1 MMNYLSSRASN
12 GHLQRVKRWLVYLSV
27 AALSA
32 CGSQEAQNGANAKLS
47 ATPSTEQAQT
57 ATAANSSLIQG
68 LESSYPNGQLPAE
81 RSEQAATELA
91 QNPAVLQY
99 TAPADNLGYRVVSGL
114 SGVVAQIVAPSPST
128 AYVTGLYKAV
138 KRYRM
143 PDGRGYLF
151 TSNEAEITFMQQ
163 FPDWV
168 LEGDG
173 FFASSGVNPGLSPV
187 YRFRNLMNGSY
198 LYTIN
203 EAEKQN
209 IIDNF
214 SMYFVQEGASV
225 WYASAAPAVGFS
237 PLYRFRNKTNGSYL
251 FTASEAEKNA
261 IVTNFPT
268 IFTLEGIGYYV
279 APTAPVEMQL
289 DVPVVISKTDVANN
303 AYKAKMGWI
312 SYKTD
317 PALPQ
322 YDVKAQIMVYADG
335 AAGGQNIYVARSTDN
350 GATWTEQKVTTSG
363 TTIARLVTDP
373 VTSTTGNFTINHNKP
388 NIYVAPIGV
397 INAGKGADAL
407 LTWTSSDCSDTGNVA
422 GDLAGPV
429 TAQRIN
435 TVLNQPFMCLWT
447 ARSVDGGVTWVK
459 QRLTDGSTDPDE
471 DVPAGYVKYTS
482 DTVST
487 GGFAISYQADPA
499 GLKLGEAEG
508 PGEGASGASVNPGT
522 NIWYTFLSKAA
533 FENTATPFPVPTSIS
548 DNVSTADGAPGASRA
563 NLAISGGTAVLA
575 YEETKGGGSSGKQII
590 YHSFLY
596 NLPDANSAGTP
607 ISNPA
612 NNARRVRFLLQG
624 NEALTDGGD
633 AGAANA
639 TTKGVHVLLMW
650 RETSLTTAAA
660 ASDIMVLRGI
670 RNTALRPGSTGFLPT
685 DIESYTLAK
694 NLSDPTANLG
704 NDDNSLAQRGVLRG
718 EFAAIAYD
726 RTPSQTQANLYLDT
740 YNLFITRSIDGGST
754 WGAPVNMSNITDNT
768 IRVVE
773 PRLVGTPGTIK
784 LPNGTATSDLS
795 DVQNGNIL
803 YVGWG
808 TEENK
813 AVSLPLDIYITRSLD
828 KGASYV
834 PVQLLAEGVTEQS
847 EAQLRSTP
855 DGKTGGALWM
865 QRDATAN
872 TTDVVYRNFH

>member
-1 MMNYLSSRASN
+1 MKQLYPAAFRSYLQPA
-12 GHLQRVKRWLVYLSV
+12 KRWLVCLSV
-27 AALSA
+27 VLLGA
-32 CGSQEAQNGANAKLS
+32 CGSQDALNS
-47 ATPSTEQAQT
+47 ASTTPADSQGTGQT
-57 ATAANSSLIQG
+57 QVATAADSQLVKG
-68 LESSYPNGQLPAE
+68 LETAYPNGQLPAE
-81 RSEQAATELA
+81 LSAQAAVELA

-99 TAPADNLGYRVVSGL
+99 TAPSASLGSRVVSSLAG
-114 SGVVAQIVAPSPST
+114 IFAPNVLQSPDT
-128 AYVTGLYKAV
+128 AYVTGQYKAV

-151 TSNEAEITFMQQ
+151 TSSESEITFMTQ

-168 LEGDG
+168 LEGDA
-173 FFASSGVNPGLSPV
+173 FFASSGVNPGLSQV
-187 YRFRNLMNGSY
+187 YRFRNLLNSSY

-214 SMYFVQEGASV
+214 PMFFVQEGTA
-225 WYASAAPAVGFS
+225 WYASAVPAVGFN

-261 IVTNFPT
+261 IVANFPT
-268 IFTLEGIGYYV
+268 IFTLEGISSYV
-279 APTAPVEMQL
+279 ALTAPVELQL
-289 DVPVVISKTDVANN
+289 DAPVVVSTTDVANN

-317 PALPQ
+317 PLLPQ
-322 YDVKAQIMVYADG
+322 YDVKAQLMVFADG
-335 AAGGQNIYVARSTDN
+335 AAGKQNIFVARSTDN
-350 GATWTEQKVTTSG
+350 GATWTEQKVTTNGG
-363 TTIARLVTDP
+363 TAL
-373 VTSTTGNFTINHNKP
+373 TGAAAAYLATNNKP
-388 NIYVAPIGV
+388 NIYVAPVGV
-397 INAGKGADAL
+397 INGGKGADAL
-407 LTWTSSDCSDTGNVA
+407 LTWTSTDCSDTGNA
-422 GDLAGPV
+422 IGDLAGP
-429 TAQRIN
+429 TSAQKVN

-447 ARSVDGGVTWVK
+447 ARSVDGGVNWVK
-459 QRLTDGSTDPDE
+459 QRLTDGSIDTDE

-482 DTVST
+482 DAVSA

-508 PGEGASGASVNPGT
+508 PGDGASGASVNPGT

-533 FENTATPFPVPTSIS
+533 FENTTTPFPTPISIS
-548 DNVSTADGAPGASRA
+548 NNTSTADGAAGASRA

-590 YHSFLY
+590 YHSFAY
-596 NLPDANSAGTP
+596 NVPDVNSAGTP

-633 AGAANA
+633 AGALNA
-639 TTKGVHVLLMW
+639 TTKGVHVMLLW
-650 RETSLTTAAA
+650 RETSLTTPAA

-670 RNTALRPGSTGFLPT
+670 RNTALRLGSTGFLPT
-685 DIESYTLAK
+685 DIESFSSAK
-694 NLSDPTANLG
+694 NMSDPLGNLG

-726 RTPSQTQANLYLDT
+726 RTPSKTQAELYLDT
-740 YNLFITRSIDGGST
+740 YNLYITRSTDGGAT
-754 WGAPVNMSNITDNT
+754 WGAAVNMSNITDNT

-784 LPNGTATSDLS
+784 LPNGTATSDVS
-795 DVQNGNIL
+795 DVQDGNVL
-803 YVGWG
+803 YIGWG

-813 AVSLPLDIYITRSLD
+813 AVSLPLDIYITRTLD
-828 KGASYV
+828 KGLTYA
-834 PVQLLAEGVTEQS
+834 PVRLLAEGVTEQS

-865 QRDATAN
+865 QRDATGN

>member
-1 MMNYLSSRASN
+1 MKYLHSKAYSSY
-12 GHLQRVKRWLVYLSV
+12 LQPAKRWLVCLSIAV
-27 AALSA
+27 LSA
-32 CGSQEAQNGANAKLS
+32 CGSQEAQNGASAKLAAS
-47 ATPSTEQAQT
+47 QNAGQVQE
-57 ATAANSSLIQG
+57 ATAANSSLISG
-68 LESSYPNGQLPAE
+68 LESAYPNGQLPVE
-81 RSEQAATELA
+81 RSEQVAVELA

-99 TAPADNLGYRVVSGL
+99 TAPVDNLGYRVVSSLAGIFTP
-114 SGVVAQIVAPSPST
+114 SVAPSPST

-138 KRYRM
+138 KRFRM
-143 PDGRGYLF
+143 PDGKGYLF
-151 TSNEAEITFMQQ
+151 TSNEAEIAFMQQ

-168 LEGDG
+168 LEGDA
-173 FFASSGVNPGLSPV
+173 FFAASGTNPGLSPV
-187 YRFRNLMNGSY
+187 YRFRNLLNNSY
-198 LYTIN
+198 LFTIN
-203 EAEKQN
+203 EVEKQY

-214 SMYFVQEGASV
+214 SMYFVQENGAA
-225 WYASAAPAVGFS
+225 WYSSAVPAVGFS

-261 IVTNFPT
+261 IVANFPT
-268 IFTLEGIGYYV
+268 IFALEGIGYYV
-279 APTAPVEMQL
+279 APTAPVELQL
-289 DVPVVISKTDVANN
+289 DAPVVVSTTDIANN

-335 AAGGQNIYVARSTDN
+335 VAGGQNIYVARSIDN
-350 GATWTEQKVTTSG
+350 GATWTEQKVTTNGG
-363 TTIARLVTDP
+363 TAL
-373 VTSTTGNFTINHNKP
+373 TGAAAAYLATNNKP
-388 NIYVAPIGV
+388 NIYVAPVGV

-407 LTWTSSDCSDTGNVA
+407 LTWTSTDCSDTGNA
-422 GDLAGPV
+422 IGDLAGP
-429 TAQRIN
+429 TSAQRVN

-459 QRLTDGSTDPDE
+459 QRLTDGSIDPDE
-471 DVPAGYVKYTS
+471 DIPAGYVKYTS
-482 DTVST
+482 DTVSA

-508 PGEGASGASVNPGT
+508 PGDGASGASVNPGT

-533 FENTATPFPVPTSIS
+533 FENTATSFPAPTV
-548 DNVSTADGAPGASRA
+548 VSNNTGTAVGDPGASRA

-596 NLPDANSAGTP
+596 NLPDVNSAGTS

-639 TTKGVHVLLMW
+639 TTKGVHVMLMW

-685 DIESYTLAK
+685 DIEPFSAAK
-694 NLSDPTANLG
+694 NLSDPAANLG

-726 RTPSQTQANLYLDT
+726 RTPSKTQAELYLDT
-740 YNLFITRSIDGGST
+740 YNLFITRSIDGGAT
-754 WGAPVNMSNITDNT
+754 WGAAVNMSNITDNT

-813 AVSLPLDIYITRSLD
+813 AVSLPLDIYITRSMD
-828 KGASYV
+828 KGATYV